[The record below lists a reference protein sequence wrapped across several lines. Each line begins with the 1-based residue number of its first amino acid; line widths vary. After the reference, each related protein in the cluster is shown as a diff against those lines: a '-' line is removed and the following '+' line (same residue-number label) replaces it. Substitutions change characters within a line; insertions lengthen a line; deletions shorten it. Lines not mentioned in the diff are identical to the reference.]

1 MKLFL
6 AAIFS
11 IVGFAGSLAGQATG
25 STGAPAEQ
33 NSSPQ
38 AATAAQGNNMQPG
51 QNIRIAPGSV
61 IPVQLMKSIDAKKV
75 KPGDEIDAEVTADL
89 KSSNGEVIVPKNTKI
104 TGKITEAQAR
114 NKQQKESQLGIE
126 FDHAAIKDGADMPLP
141 MSIQAVISPS
151 YLSGG
156 SSNNNNSS
164 SQSNAQASPAS
175 NGGGMAPGG
184 RSPGMNQP
192 QTSNPGAAASDE
204 PANSNPNPNAN
215 AHRQI
220 SGNTQGVL
228 GIQNVTLSNAAS
240 GAQGSVLTSEKNNV
254 KLEGGT
260 LMLLRVNK

>member
-1 MKLFL
+1 MRLFL

-11 IVGFAGSLAGQATG
+11 VVGIAGSLAGQGTA
-25 STGAPAEQ
+25 SSGAAAQQ
-33 NSSPQ
+33 NSTPQ
-38 AATAAQGNNMQPG
+38 AATAARGDNMQPG

-61 IPVQLMKSIDAKKV
+61 IPVQLTKSIDAKKV
-75 KPGDEIDAEVTADL
+75 KPGDEVDAQVTVDL

-114 NKQQKESQLGIE
+114 NKEQKESQLGIE
-126 FDHAAIKDGADMPLP
+126 FDHAAIKDGAGMPLP

-151 YLSGG
+151 YLSG
-156 SSNNNNSS
+156 SNNNNNSS
-164 SQSNAQASPAS
+164 PQSNAQASPAS

-204 PANSNPNPNAN
+204 PANANPNSN
-215 AHRQI
+215 AHPQI

-228 GIQNVTLSNAAS
+228 GLQNVTLSNAAS
-240 GAQGSVLTSEKNNV
+240 GGQGSVLTSQKNNV